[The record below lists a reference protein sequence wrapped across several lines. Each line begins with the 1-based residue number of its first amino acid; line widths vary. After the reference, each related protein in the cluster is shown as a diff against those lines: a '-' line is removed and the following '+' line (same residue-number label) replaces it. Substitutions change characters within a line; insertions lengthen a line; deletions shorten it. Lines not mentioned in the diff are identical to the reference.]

1 MSVFRDSILIGFSNI
16 IVFIFSFFRSPI
28 LVRIFK
34 FSPEIFGRFQYLMTI
49 LATISSYSQFSLDT
63 AYISERKTH
72 SVIERQFFFFWFS
85 LIVISLTCI
94 SLFIWGIVSKSRLL
108 FFQGI
113 VLALP
118 QILFSAISTNIRDE
132 KRFDLLSLSRIINT
146 FASTLIVIIS
156 AILIPDENSLIIST
170 SISMVICFIF
180 LAKKTKWNYTR
191 IKLDKDYLT
200 NFVKSNYGFILFQTG
215 SSILNRFSF
224 NSPIFFIKKLFDDK
238 ILGFYS
244 LAHRLLLV
252 TGDIWSSALSDVF
265 LPYFS
270 KSEED
275 ERRIFHNFL
284 LSSSV
289 VFLLYFAVSALSDY
303 YINILFGTEFMTVS
317 SIIRILNPWLF
328 SVIVVGPYT
337 SAFLVHQKTGTN
349 LFINIFLIG
358 GRIGALLL
366 GSIWSYKVS
375 FIFFSVIS
383 VIFIDFMLI
392 LCFRYAR
399 ISFYLALLTMIL
411 YQLSLFAL
419 IFRNPIRW
427 FGYLSII
434 LDCIILYQRRNMLK
448 NYISKFGSLLKIR
461 KFPE

>member
-72 SVIERQFFFFWFS
+72 SVIERRFFFSWFS

-94 SLFIWGIVSKSRLL
+94 SLFIWSIISKSRLL

-180 LAKKTKWNYTR
+180 LAKKTKWNYTK
-191 IKLDKDYLT
+191 IKLDKSYIT

-215 SSILNRFSF
+215 SFMLNRFSS

-244 LAHRLLLV
+244 IAHRLLLV
-252 TGDIWSSALSDVF
+252 TGDIWSSALSEVF

-275 ERRIFHNFL
+275 ERKIFHNFL

-289 VFLLYFAVSALSDY
+289 MFLLYFAVSALSDY
-303 YINILFGTEFMTVS
+303 YINILFGTDFMAVS
-317 SIIRILNPWLF
+317 PIIRILNPWLF
-328 SVIVVGPYT
+328 SAIVVGPYT
-337 SAFLVHQKTGTN
+337 SAFPVHRKTGTN
-349 LFINIFLIG
+349 LLINIFLIF

-366 GSIWSYKVS
+366 GSIWNYRASL
-375 FIFFSVIS
+375 IFFSIVG
-383 VIFIDFMLI
+383 VIFNDFMLI
-392 LCFRYAR
+392 LSFRYAR
-399 ISFYLALLTMIL
+399 ISFYSALLVMIL
-411 YQLSLFAL
+411 NQLSLFAL
-419 IFRNPIRW
+419 NFQSPIYL
-427 FGYLSII
+427 FGYPSII
-434 LDCIILYQRRNMLK
+434 INCIILHQRRNILK
-448 NYISKFGSLLKIR
+448 NYISKFGFLSKIS
-461 KFPE
+461 KFSK